1 MQESTEKILNQL
13 VARVVLRR
21 FELPVVMVLE
31 TIRPLAGSISLLGEA
46 ILPILAPLLGINQ
59 KQLQVILED
68 REFIPR
74 LIEKLEDPHK
84 RGEQLGC

>member
-74 LIEKLEDPHK
+74 LIEKLEDPQK